1 MTDLP
6 EILSALSRL
15 NVHARAWGCG
25 KKAIYAYK
33 TFAAAEFATEARPVF
48 VPVKCHHC
56 NGTGIYRDW
65 DGYERGPCYR
75 CTKGIVT
82 LRFVEST
89 IGDFRWH
96 HPTGNGGGNNV
107 LNAVWGIE
115 SVLYPEAGG
124 AYPHGVAKLSDGTER
139 PIQFAPADDWGP
151 NMPGAEKLP
160 TDEACGLLNLVEDW
174 IRCVPVMRPENRW
187 TIGRARLEMSR
198 YRIDLER
205 DDDRTCCECGTADV
219 MSSRCGGIGSK
230 WRGGWTGFAR
240 FMCQACHGTDG
251 ALRWPRDPSPA
262 SLTPSVLAWLGKP
275 ERQVPF
281 RCERDWND

>member
-107 LNAVWGIE
+107 LNAVWGINR
-115 SVLYPEAGG
+115 SSTRKLAALIPTASPNSPTAPNDPSSSLPPTTGG
-124 AYPHGVAKLSDGTER
+124 
-139 PIQFAPADDWGP
+139 
-151 NMPGAEKLP
+151 
-160 TDEACGLLNLVEDW
+160 
-174 IRCVPVMRPENRW
+174 
-187 TIGRARLEMSR
+187 
-198 YRIDLER
+198 
-205 DDDRTCCECGTADV
+205 RTCPAPRN
-219 MSSRCGGIGSK
+219 SRPMRHAGC
-230 WRGGWTGFAR
+230 
-240 FMCQACHGTDG
+240 
-251 ALRWPRDPSPA
+251 
-262 SLTPSVLAWLGKP
+262 
-275 ERQVPF
+275 
-281 RCERDWND
+281 